1 MVPCTP
7 LSAIFHDAGATTID
21 FMSVD
26 LKGAEMYPLLT
37 IDYSKAFIKILVI
50 ALYGTLD
57 SDIDSMLYKRAGMIR
72 LNTSATAIPNCRL
85 KSLNIR
91 SAA

>member
-1 MVPCTP
+1 M
-7 LSAIFHDAGATTID
+7 SID
-21 FMSVD
+21 
-26 LKGAEMYPLLT
+26 LQGGEMYPLLT
-37 IDYSKAFIKILVI
+37 IDFSKVFIKVLVI

-57 SDIDSMLYKRAGMIR
+57 NDIDAMLYQRAGMVR
-72 LNTSATAIPNCRL
+72 LNTSAQAIPGCRL